1 MDFSDVSARLK
12 KKREEQAP
20 PPVERN
26 YAEINLL
33 RARILGV
40 LIRDARTAH
49 GNTQAEV
56 AEHLH
61 VSEDMVRDWEYGRG
75 APSLPQL
82 EMLAYF
88 VDVPVSHFWSNQTFA
103 AQEDQRVTPPPTEDY
118 NQIRDRVIGL
128 RLMIARKEAKLSQ
141 EELAKSSG
149 QTVDQVEAYEHGTLP
164 VPFPALTALASA
176 VRQPVSYFLEE
187 TGRVGNWLAL
197 QEAYE
202 RFCKLPEEIRA
213 FVAQPTNQPFIEIA
227 MRLSELPLKELR
239 TVAEKILDITL

>member
-12 KKREEQAP
+12 KRREELA

-26 YAEINLL
+26 YEEINLL

-56 AEHLH
+56 AEHLR
-61 VSEDMVRDWEYGRG
+61 VGEDEVRDWEYGRS

-88 VDVPVSHFWSNQTFA
+88 VNVPVSHFWSNQTFA
-103 AQEDQRVTPPPTEDY
+103 AQQEKRAAPPPAEDY
-118 NQIRDRVIGL
+118 NLIRDRVIGL

-141 EELAKSSG
+141 EELAEASG
-149 QTVDQVEAYEHGTLP
+149 LNAAQVDAYEHGTQP

-176 VRQPVSYFLEE
+176 VRQSVSYFLEE

-197 QEAYE
+197 QEEYE
-202 RFCKLPEEIRA
+202 RFSRLPEEVRA
-213 FVAQPTNQPFIEIA
+213 FVVLSTNQPFIEIA
-227 MRLSELPLKELR
+227 MRLSQMPLKELR

>member
-1 MDFSDVSARLK
+1 MDFSDVSSRLK
-12 KKREEQAP
+12 KRRAEQA

-26 YAEINLL
+26 YEEINLL

-40 LIRDARTAH
+40 LIRDARIAH
-49 GNTQAEV
+49 GNTQGEV

-61 VSEDMVRDWEYGRG
+61 VGEDEIDDWEYGRG

-103 AQEDQRVTPPPTEDY
+103 AQQEKHATLPPAEDY
-118 NQIRDRVIGL
+118 NLIRDRVIGL
-128 RLMIARKEAKLSQ
+128 RLMIARKEARLSQ
-141 EELAKSSG
+141 EELAKASNLSAA
-149 QTVDQVEAYEHGTLP
+149 QVEAYEHGTQP
-164 VPFPALTALASA
+164 VPFPVLTALASA
-176 VRQPVSYFLEE
+176 LRQSINYFLEE

-197 QEAYE
+197 QEEYE
-202 RFCKLPEEIRA
+202 RFSKLSEEVRA
-213 FVAQPTNQPFIEIA
+213 FVVQPTNQPFIEIA
-227 MRLSELPLKELR
+227 MRLSQMPLKELR

>member
-12 KKREEQAP
+12 KRREEQAP
-20 PPVERN
+20 PVERDF
-26 YAEINLL
+26 EEVNLL
-33 RARILGV
+33 RTRILGV

-49 GNTQAEV
+49 GNTPAEV

-61 VSEDMVRDWEYGRG
+61 VSEDEVRDWEYGRS

-103 AQEDQRVTPPPTEDY
+103 AQEETRTVPPPAEEY
-118 NQIRDRVIGL
+118 NLIRDRVIGL
-128 RLMIARKEAKLSQ
+128 RLMIARKEAKLSL
-141 EELAKSSG
+141 EELAKASG
-149 QTVDQVEAYEHGTLP
+149 LSVARVDSYEHGAEP
-164 VPFPALTALASA
+164 IPFPALTALASA
-176 VRQPVSYFLEE
+176 VRQSVSYFLEE
-187 TGRVGNWLAL
+187 TGRVGNWLSL
-197 QEAYE
+197 QEEYE

-213 FVAQPTNQPFIEIA
+213 FVIQPTNQPFIEIA
-227 MRLSELPLKELR
+227 MRLSQMPLKELR